1 MNLCSSRIRRIA
13 IPKHRPSSAIGS
25 MTTEGRQPLSIPL
38 FAREFKEAH
47 AAEAQECIENL
58 RRVAS
63 EGGNVFECIMGDV
76 FDRCTLGQIT
86 EALMQSVG
94 QFRRDL

>member
-1 MNLCSSRIRRIA
+1 M
-13 IPKHRPSSAIGS
+13 
-25 MTTEGRQPLSIPL
+25 
-38 FAREFKEAH
+38 
-47 AAEAQECIENL
+47 
-58 RRVAS
+58 AS

-76 FDRCTLGQIT
+76 SDHCTLGQIT